1 MDTKIRL
8 SPKELR
14 LAKDAGIIL
23 TKNAVLQKVKQLFG
37 ELQTLYHAIAIE
49 KSVVAGNPKISR
61 GENYQDLPWVM
72 LDYPRYFDRS
82 DIRAIRTMFW
92 WGNYFSITLHLS
104 GSSKDL
110 AESRIVSSY
119 KSLKKQAFYIC
130 RSDEQWKHEINK
142 ENYVSVDSINQKK
155 FESIVRD
162 KTFVK
167 LAVPLA
173 LKNWHKLNKEF
184 VPLFGSLLE
193 MAF

>member
-37 ELQTLYHAIAIE
+37 ELQVLYHAIAIE
-49 KSVVAGNPKISR
+49 KSIVAGNPRISR

-72 LDYPRYFDRS
+72 LDYPRHFDRS
-82 DIRAIRTMFW
+82 EIRAIRTMFW

-104 GSSKDL
+104 GSPKDL
-110 AESRIVSSY
+110 AESRIISNY
-119 KSLKKQAFYIC
+119 RKLNKRGFYIC
-130 RSDEQWKHEINK
+130 STDEQWKHEISK
-142 ENYVSVDSINQKK
+142 ENYVSLDSINQKD
-155 FESIVRD
+155 FERIVSD

-167 LAVPLA
+167 LALPLA

-184 VPLFGSLLE
+184 VPLFTTLVDI
-193 MAF
+193 AF